1 MQLTQ
6 EGLDQFDKARDGG
19 TMRLFLFRQSD
30 IQRLARSRNPVAQA
44 ALGAIAQFLAES
56 KGDDKP
62 ICLTCDTEFSEQQQP
77 AAFVV
82 NAPNTKEPS
91 LALLTGI
98 CRECVRHSDDY
109 LIDVYKKNLRQ
120 IYPDM
125 QELS

>member
-6 EGLDQFDKARDGG
+6 EGLDQFDKARNGG

-30 IQRLARSRNPVAQA
+30 IQRLVRSHNPVAQA

-56 KGDDKP
+56 KADDRPK
-62 ICLTCDTEFSEQQQP
+62 CLTCDTEFSEEQQP
-77 AAFVV
+77 AAFVI
-82 NAPNTKEPS
+82 NAPNTNEPS

-98 CRECVRHSDDY
+98 CRECVCHRDDF
-109 LIDVYKKNLRQ
+109 LIEVYKKNLRQ

-125 QELS
+125 QEVS

>member
-6 EGLDQFDKARDGG
+6 EGLDQFDKARNGG
-19 TMRLFLFRQSD
+19 TTTLFLFRQSD

-56 KGDDKP
+56 AEDKP
-62 ICLTCDTEFSEQQQP
+62 KCLTCDTEFSEEQQP

-98 CRECVRHSDDY
+98 CHECVRHSDDY
-109 LIDVYKKNLRQ
+109 LIEVYKKNLRQ

-125 QELS
+125 QEVS